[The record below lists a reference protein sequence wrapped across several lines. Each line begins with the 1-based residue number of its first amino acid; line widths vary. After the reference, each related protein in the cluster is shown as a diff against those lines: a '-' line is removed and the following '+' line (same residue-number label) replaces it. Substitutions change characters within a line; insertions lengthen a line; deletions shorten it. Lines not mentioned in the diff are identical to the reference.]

1 MIQGP
6 KQWMSPHLTLPKGAS
21 VLSVLSPIAACSNFT
36 LENRTRFSSL
46 CSSLGRP
53 LPFCTW
59 GFMTLPRRLLL
70 LTTSVPADAPRTWSP
85 PAQDMVS
92 TSAERE
98 AEPASSHPATP
109 ASAQPGCFLL
119 ASSPRIRL
127 QELVPRTVLNPLL
140 SHHSVSRA
148 PSTLL
153 CVLCTHH
160 FP

>member
-46 CSSLGRP
+46 CSSSGRP
-53 LPFCTW
+53 LPFCAR

-70 LTTSVPADAPRTWSP
+70 LTTSVPADPPRTWSP
-85 PAQDMVS
+85 PVQKGKLNP
-92 TSAERE
+92 
-98 AEPASSHPATP
+98 PASSHPATP

-119 ASSPRIRL
+119 ASSPRICL
-127 QELVPRTVLNPLL
+127 QELLPHTMLNPLL
-140 SHHSVSRA
+140 SHRSVSRA

-153 CVLCTHH
+153 YVLCTHH